1 MVVNTGG
8 INNCAGWNKHT
19 GLTLYQK
26 LVIVQARMMVVENL
40 DKNKDQLQYAI

>member
-8 INNCAGWNKHT
+8 NNNCAGWNKHT

-26 LVIVQARMMVVENL
+26 LVIV
-40 DKNKDQLQYAI
+40 